1 MPGLS
6 NAPSNMSSENNLY
19 CKSCGDSKSAIKIW
33 GEPMVRIREV
43 GFSKFA
49 RKIVGANSSKMNACG
64 DNKFASKEVGDK
76 HKHEKA

>member
-1 MPGLS
+1 
-6 NAPSNMSSENNLY
+6 
-19 CKSCGDSKSAIKIW
+19 
-33 GEPMVRIREV
+33 MVRIREV

-49 RKIVGANSSKMNACG
+49 WKIVGANSSKMNACG